1 MIAADTASL
10 LAVPNAT
17 DRRTASASAHPHS
30 VDRAAAAP
38 VFYLPVGKE
47 CEILRH
53 ALASQLPLMVKGPT
67 GCGKTRFIQHMAE
80 VLGRP
85 LITVSCNEDTSATDL
100 LGRHLLV
107 GGETRWTDGP
117 VTRAVREGAILYLD
131 EIAEARADALVVIHS
146 LSDHRRELFLDR
158 TGERLHAPPEFMLIV
173 SYNPGYQRSMREL
186 KPSTRQRFIALNFD
200 YPTEAQEIAI
210 VAQEARVPTATAKQ
224 LVQIARK
231 IRHLTELSLLE
242 SASTRLVVAAGK
254 LIVAGVPPRLACLT
268 AIAEPLTDD
277 VEARAAIR
285 QVIDLA
291 I

>member
-1 MIAADTASL
+1 MIALDAEPAPRAAPAARADT
-10 LAVPNAT
+10 
-17 DRRTASASAHPHS
+17 
-30 VDRAAAAP
+30 P
-38 VFYLPVGKE
+38 VFYLPVGQE
-47 CEILRH
+47 CDVMRH
-53 ALASQLPLMVKGPT
+53 AFGAQLPLMVKGPT
-67 GCGKTRFIQHMAE
+67 GCGKTRFIQHMAA

-117 VTRAVREGAILYLD
+117 VTRAVRTGAILYLD

-158 TGERLHAPPEFMLIV
+158 TGECLHAPPEFMLIV
-173 SYNPGYQRSMREL
+173 SYNPGYQRSLREL
-186 KPSTRQRFIALNFD
+186 KPSTRQRFVALNFD
-200 YPTEAQEIAI
+200 YPSEAQEIAI
-210 VAQEARVPTATAKQ
+210 VAREAAVPPATAKP
-224 LVQIARK
+224 LVQIARR
-231 IRHLTELSLLE
+231 IRGLTELSLHE
-242 SASTRLVVAAGK
+242 SASTRLAVAAAK
-254 LIVAGVPPRLACLT
+254 LIAAGVPPRLACAT

-277 VEARAAIR
+277 TDARAAIR

>member
-1 MIAADTASL
+1 MITLDAALAAGAS
-10 LAVPNAT
+10 P
-17 DRRTASASAHPHS
+17 SGHAH
-30 VDRAAAAP
+30 AP

-47 CEILRH
+47 CEILRQ
-53 ALASQLPLMVKGPT
+53 ALATQLPLMVKGPT
-67 GCGKTRFIQHMAE
+67 GCGKTRFIQHMAQ

-100 LGRHLLV
+100 LGRHLLID
-107 GGETRWTDGP
+107 GETRWTDGP
-117 VTRAVREGAILYLD
+117 VTRAVRTGAMLYLD

-158 TGERLHAPPEFMLIV
+158 TGETLHAPSEFMLIV

-186 KPSTRQRFIALNFD
+186 KPSTRQRFIALNFE
-200 YPTEAQEIAI
+200 YPTESQEIAI
-210 VAQEARVPTATAKQ
+210 ITQESGVETATAKK

-242 SASTRLVVAAGK
+242 SASTRLIVAAGK
-254 LIVAGVPPRLACLT
+254 LIAAGVPPRLACIT
-268 AIAEPLTDD
+268 AMAEPLTDD
-277 VEARAAIR
+277 VDARAAIR